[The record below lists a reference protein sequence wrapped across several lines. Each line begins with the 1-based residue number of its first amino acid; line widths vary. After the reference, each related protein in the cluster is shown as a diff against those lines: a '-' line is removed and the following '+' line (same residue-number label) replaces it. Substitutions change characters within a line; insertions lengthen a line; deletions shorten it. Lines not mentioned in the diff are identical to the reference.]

1 MRTWLTR
8 NVRVLSAVSFLQD
21 AASEL
26 LYPLLPIYLTSVLGA
41 PAAVVGAVEGA
52 AEGAASL
59 TKLAAGPLGDRF
71 ARRPLIATGYGM
83 AALGKVMVAAATAWP
98 GVLAGRVVDRLG
110 KGIRGAPRDAL
121 LVVDIDE
128 AARGRVFGFHR
139 AMDTLGAVVGPLLGL
154 AGYELFDHQI
164 PPLLWVAVVPA
175 VLSVALVFLVRE
187 TRRVL
192 PRAERRAVFAR
203 VGELPRRYW
212 RVTTALVL
220 FGLVNFPDALL
231 LLRLNEIGFS
241 VVEVILAYVTYNA
254 VYAVVSYPAGLLADR
269 IPRPAVFGIGLVFF
283 AIGYTGLGLTT
294 DTVDGMAVDRCR
306 MALFTGCTDGVG
318 KAWISSLVGSELQ
331 ASAQGVFQG
340 VSGFAV
346 LAAGLWAGFLW
357 GADGRLPLLIS
368 GIVGARVRGRAC
380 SLCGLRAYRHGDFD
394 GVEREGRRPDA
405 DDRIAALRRALGD
418 TRVGVRFTDGQV
430 HRLRQLFGPRVAVRK
445 PFPANGIGRRSGRG
459 DRSAG
464 PEHRGRRHRCARWRG
479 RRTRRP
485 RRGMWELR
493 SKDDRMYLCDA
504 PPVDLSG
511 LAGPPPLGDS
521 SAACCSA
528 PRCA

>member
-1 MRTWLTR
+1 M
-8 NVRVLSAVSFLQD
+8 
-21 AASEL
+21 
-26 LYPLLPIYLTSVLGA
+26 
-41 PAAVVGAVEGA
+41 
-52 AEGAASL
+52 
-59 TKLAAGPLGDRF
+59 
-71 ARRPLIATGYGM
+71 
-83 AALGKVMVAAATAWP
+83 
-98 GVLAGRVVDRLG
+98 LAGRVVDRLG

-121 LVVDIDE
+121 LVVDIDD

-154 AGYELFDHQI
+154 AGYELLDHQI
-164 PPLLWVAVVPA
+164 APLLWVAVVPA

-203 VGELPRRYW
+203 VGDLPRRYW

-254 VYAVVSYPAGLLADR
+254 VYAVASYPAGLLADR

-294 DTVDGMAVDRCR
+294 DTATAWLLIGVYG
-306 MALFTGCTDGVG
+306 LFTGCTDGVG

-340 VSGFAV
+340 ASGFAV

-357 GADGRLPLLIS
+357 GVDGRLPLLIS
-368 GIVGARVRGRAC
+368 GIVG
-380 SLCGLRAYRHGDFD
+380 
-394 GVEREGRRPDA
+394 GVFA
-405 DDRIAALRRALGD
+405 VAL
-418 TRVGVRFTDGQV
+418 
-430 HRLRQLFGPRVAVRK
+430 
-445 PFPANGIGRRSGRG
+445 
-459 DRSAG
+459 
-464 PEHRGRRHRCARWRG
+464 
-479 RRTRRP
+479 
-485 RRGMWELR
+485 
-493 SKDDRMYLCDA
+493 
-504 PPVDLSG
+504 
-511 LAGPPPLGDS
+511 LAGAIYGRTGTATSTSS
-521 SAACCSA
+521 SAKGGA
-528 PRCA
+528 PTPTTE

>member
-1 MRTWLTR
+1 VRSWLTR

-83 AALGKVMVAAATAWP
+83 AALGKVMVAAASAWP

-139 AMDTLGAVVGPLLGL
+139 AMDTLGAVVGPLIGL
-154 AGYELFDHQI
+154 AGYELLDHQI
-164 PPLLWVAVVPA
+164 APLLWVAVVPA
-175 VLSVALVFLVRE
+175 VLSVVLVFLVRE

-192 PRAERRAVFAR
+192 PGAERRAVFAR
-203 VGELPRRYW
+203 VGDLPRRYW
-212 RVTTALVL
+212 RVTTVLVL

-254 VYAVVSYPAGLLADR
+254 VYAVASYPAGLLADR
-269 IPRPAVFGIGLVFF
+269 IPRPAVFGVGLVFF

-294 DTVDGMAVDRCR
+294 DTATAWLLVGVYG
-306 MALFTGCTDGVG
+306 LFTGCTDGVG
-318 KAWISSLVGSELQ
+318 KAWISSLVGSDMQ

-340 VSGFAV
+340 ASGFAV

-357 GADGRLPLLIS
+357 GADGHLPLLIS
-368 GIVGARVRGRAC
+368 GVVGGVFAAGLLVI
-380 SLCGLRAYRHGDFD
+380 GLRGYTTG
-394 GVEREGRRPDA
+394 
-405 DDRIAALRRALGD
+405 
-418 TRVGVRFTDGQV
+418 TSSST
-430 HRLRQLFGPRVAVRK
+430 
-445 PFPANGIGRRSGRG
+445 S
-459 DRSAG
+459 
-464 PEHRGRRHRCARWRG
+464 
-479 RRTRRP
+479 
-485 RRGMWELR
+485 
-493 SKDDRMYLCDA
+493 
-504 PPVDLSG
+504 
-511 LAGPPPLGDS
+511 S
-521 SAACCSA
+521 SAKGGT
-528 PRCA
+528 PTPTTE

>member
-1 MRTWLTR
+1 VRTWLTR

-83 AALGKVMVAAATAWP
+83 AALGKVMVAAAGGWP

-121 LVVDIDE
+121 LVVGIDDS
-128 AARGRVFGFHR
+128 ARGRVFGFHR
-139 AMDTLGAVVGPLLGL
+139 TMDTLGAVVGPLLGL

-175 VLSVALVFLVRE
+175 VLSVALVFFVRE

-192 PRAERRAVFAR
+192 PPAQRRAVFAR
-203 VGELPRRYW
+203 VRDLPGRYW
-212 RVTTALVL
+212 RVTTALVA

-254 VYAVVSYPAGLLADR
+254 VYALASYPAGMLADR
-269 IPRPAVFGIGLVFF
+269 IPRPAVFGVGLVFF

-294 DTVDGMAVDRCR
+294 DTVTAWLLIGVYG
-306 MALFTGCTDGVG
+306 LFTGCTDGVG
-318 KAWISSLVGSELQ
+318 KAWISSLVGSDLQ

-340 VSGFAV
+340 LSGFAV
-346 LAAGLWAGFLW
+346 LGAGLWAGFLW
-357 GADGRLPLLIS
+357 GADGRVPLLIS
-368 GIVGARVRGRAC
+368 GIVGGAFAV
-380 SLCGLRAYRHGDFD
+380 
-394 GVEREGRRPDA
+394 
-405 DDRIAALRRALGD
+405 ALLV
-418 TRVGVRFTDGQV
+418 VGVRGYRT
-430 HRLRQLFGPRVAVRK
+430 AISSS
-445 PFPANGIGRRSGRG
+445 ANGGV
-459 DRSAG
+459 
-464 PEHRGRRHRCARWRG
+464 PTPTTE
-479 RRTRRP
+479 
-485 RRGMWELR
+485 
-493 SKDDRMYLCDA
+493 
-504 PPVDLSG
+504 
-511 LAGPPPLGDS
+511 
-521 SAACCSA
+521 
-528 PRCA
+528 

>member
-121 LVVDIDE
+121 LVVDIDA

-203 VGELPRRYW
+203 VGDLPGRYW

-269 IPRPAVFGIGLVFF
+269 IPRPAVFGVGLVFF

-294 DTVDGMAVDRCR
+294 DTVTAWLLIGVYG
-306 MALFTGCTDGVG
+306 LFTGCTDGVG

-368 GIVGARVRGRAC
+368 GIVGAVFAVG
-380 SLCGLRAYRHGDFD
+380 LLVIGLRAYR
-394 GVEREGRRPDA
+394 
-405 DDRIAALRRALGD
+405 
-418 TRVGVRFTDGQV
+418 T
-430 HRLRQLFGPRVAVRK
+430 AVST
-445 PFPANGIGRRSGRG
+445 A
-459 DRSAG
+459 
-464 PEHRGRRHRCARWRG
+464 
-479 RRTRRP
+479 
-485 RRGMWELR
+485 
-493 SKDDRMYLCDA
+493 
-504 PPVDLSG
+504 
-511 LAGPPPLGDS
+511 S
-521 SAACCSA
+521 SAKGGA
-528 PRCA
+528 PTPTTE

>member
-121 LVVDIDE
+121 LVVDIDA

-203 VGELPRRYW
+203 VSDLPGRYW

-269 IPRPAVFGIGLVFF
+269 IPRPAVFGVGLVFF

-294 DTVDGMAVDRCR
+294 DTVTAWLLIGVYGV
-306 MALFTGCTDGVG
+306 FTGCTDGVG

-368 GIVGARVRGRAC
+368 GIVGAVFAVG
-380 SLCGLRAYRHGDFD
+380 LLVIGLRAYR
-394 GVEREGRRPDA
+394 
-405 DDRIAALRRALGD
+405 
-418 TRVGVRFTDGQV
+418 T
-430 HRLRQLFGPRVAVRK
+430 AVST
-445 PFPANGIGRRSGRG
+445 A
-459 DRSAG
+459 
-464 PEHRGRRHRCARWRG
+464 
-479 RRTRRP
+479 
-485 RRGMWELR
+485 
-493 SKDDRMYLCDA
+493 
-504 PPVDLSG
+504 
-511 LAGPPPLGDS
+511 S
-521 SAACCSA
+521 SAKGGA
-528 PRCA
+528 PTPTTE

>member
-1 MRTWLTR
+1 VPTTPPADRIWLTR

-41 PAAVVGAVEGA
+41 PASVVGAVEGA

-71 ARRPLIATGYGM
+71 SRRPLIATGYGM
-83 AALGKVMVAAATAWP
+83 AALGKVMVAAASGWP

-121 LVVDIDE
+121 LVVDIDD

-154 AGYELFDHQI
+154 AGYELLDHQI
-164 PPLLWVAVVPA
+164 APLLWVAVVPA
-175 VLSVALVFLVRE
+175 VLSVALVSLVRE

-192 PRAERRAVFAR
+192 PRAERRAVFAG
-203 VGELPRRYW
+203 VGDLPRRYW
-212 RVTTALVL
+212 RVNATLVL

-254 VYAVVSYPAGLLADR
+254 VYAVASYPAGLLADR
-269 IPRPAVFGIGLVFF
+269 IPRPAVFGVGLAFF

-294 DTVDGMAVDRCR
+294 KTATAWLLIGVYG
-306 MALFTGCTDGVG
+306 LFTACTDGVG

-340 VSGFAV
+340 ASGFAI

-357 GADGRLPLLIS
+357 GTDGRLPLLIS
-368 GIVGARVRGRAC
+368 GIVG
-380 SLCGLRAYRHGDFD
+380 
-394 GVEREGRRPDA
+394 GVFA
-405 DDRIAALRRALGD
+405 VALLV
-418 TRVGVRFTDGQV
+418 VGVWGYRTGT
-430 HRLRQLFGPRVAVRK
+430 ATSTSSS
-445 PFPANGIGRRSGRG
+445 ANGG
-459 DRSAG
+459 
-464 PEHRGRRHRCARWRG
+464 
-479 RRTRRP
+479 
-485 RRGMWELR
+485 
-493 SKDDRMYLCDA
+493 A
-504 PPVDLSG
+504 PTPTTE
-511 LAGPPPLGDS
+511 
-521 SAACCSA
+521 
-528 PRCA
+528 

>member
-121 LVVDIDE
+121 LVVDIDA

-203 VGELPRRYW
+203 VGELPGRYW

-269 IPRPAVFGIGLVFF
+269 IPRPAVFGVGLVFF

-294 DTVDGMAVDRCR
+294 DTVTAWLLIGVYG
-306 MALFTGCTDGVG
+306 LFTGCTDGVG

-368 GIVGARVRGRAC
+368 GIVGAVFAVG
-380 SLCGLRAYRHGDFD
+380 LLVIGLRAYR
-394 GVEREGRRPDA
+394 
-405 DDRIAALRRALGD
+405 
-418 TRVGVRFTDGQV
+418 T
-430 HRLRQLFGPRVAVRK
+430 AV
-445 PFPANGIGRRSGRG
+445 
-459 DRSAG
+459 
-464 PEHRGRRHRCARWRG
+464 
-479 RRTRRP
+479 
-485 RRGMWELR
+485 
-493 SKDDRMYLCDA
+493 
-504 PPVDLSG
+504 
-511 LAGPPPLGDS
+511 S
-521 SAACCSA
+521 SASSA
-528 PRCA
+528 KGGAPTPTTE

>member
-1 MRTWLTR
+1 VRTWLTR

-83 AALGKVMVAAATAWP
+83 AALGKVMVAAAAGWP

-121 LVVDIDE
+121 LVVDVDD

-154 AGYELFDHQI
+154 VGYEVLDHKI
-164 PPLLWVAVVPA
+164 APLLWVAVVPA

-192 PRAERRAVFAR
+192 PKAERRAVFAR
-203 VGELPRRYW
+203 VRDLPDRYW
-212 RVTTALVL
+212 RVTTVLVL

-254 VYAVVSYPAGLLADR
+254 VYAVVSYPAGMLADR

-294 DTVDGMAVDRCR
+294 DTVTAWLLIGVYG
-306 MALFTGCTDGVG
+306 LFTGCTDGVG
-318 KAWISSLVGSELQ
+318 KAWISSLVGSNLQ

-340 VSGFAV
+340 LSGFAV

-368 GIVGARVRGRAC
+368 GIVG
-380 SLCGLRAYRHGDFD
+380 GLFS
-394 GVEREGRRPDA
+394 
-405 DDRIAALRRALGD
+405 
-418 TRVGVRFTDGQV
+418 
-430 HRLRQLFGPRVAVRK
+430 VAV
-445 PFPANGIGRRSGRG
+445 
-459 DRSAG
+459 
-464 PEHRGRRHRCARWRG
+464 
-479 RRTRRP
+479 
-485 RRGMWELR
+485 L
-493 SKDDRMYLCDA
+493 
-504 PPVDLSG
+504 V
-511 LAGPPPLGDS
+511 
-521 SAACCSA
+521 AAVV
-528 PRCA
+528 RQRV

>member
-1 MRTWLTR
+1 MHTWLTR

-26 LYPLLPIYLTSVLGA
+26 LYPLLPIYLTSILGA
-41 PAAVVGAVEGA
+41 PAAVVGAIEGA

-59 TKLAAGPLGDRF
+59 TKLASGPLGDRF

-83 AALGKVMVAAATAWP
+83 AALGKVMVAAAAGWP

-121 LVVDIDE
+121 LVVDIDD

-154 AGYELFDHQI
+154 AGYELLGHQI

-187 TRRVL
+187 TQRVL
-192 PRAERRAVFAR
+192 PRGERRPMFAM

-212 RVTTALVL
+212 RVTATLVL

-241 VVEVILAYVTYNA
+241 VVAVILAYVTYNA
-254 VYAVVSYPAGLLADR
+254 VYALASYPAGMLADR

-283 AIGYTGLGLTT
+283 AIGYLGLGLTT
-294 DTVDGMAVDRCR
+294 D
-306 MALFTGCTDGVG
+306 ALTAWLLIGVYGLYTGFTDGVG
-318 KAWISSLVGSELQ
+318 KAWISSLVGADLQ

-340 VSGFAV
+340 ASGFAV
-346 LAAGLWAGFLW
+346 LGAGLWAGFAW
-357 GADGRLPLLIS
+357 GANGRVPLLIS
-368 GIVGARVRGRAC
+368 GTVGGMFAVVLLLAAV
-380 SLCGLRAYRHGDFD
+380 S
-394 GVEREGRRPDA
+394 RR
-405 DDRIAALRRALGD
+405 R
-418 TRVGVRFTDGQV
+418 
-430 HRLRQLFGPRVAVRK
+430 
-445 PFPANGIGRRSGRG
+445 
-459 DRSAG
+459 
-464 PEHRGRRHRCARWRG
+464 
-479 RRTRRP
+479 
-485 RRGMWELR
+485 
-493 SKDDRMYLCDA
+493 
-504 PPVDLSG
+504 
-511 LAGPPPLGDS
+511 
-521 SAACCSA
+521 
-528 PRCA
+528 